1 LSPLGTNPSSHS
13 GQETNDLLTLRLHN
27 VNIGYI
33 TLFVSGSLRHFCDY
47 DAAMI
52 TQEPPKLYHHG
63 NLREDLV
70 TYALAKI
77 RMGGGRSFSLR
88 AAARAC
94 GVTPGAAYRHFADR
108 DALLSSVA
116 AKGFEMFAATILSAT
131 ANVTDPAERLY
142 ILGRTYV
149 DFAATEGPLFRLMF
163 SRVGTSKIE
172 LRLTEPGFAA
182 DQQLAFAVAAAMGAP
197 LAQVDR
203 GMMSLAW
210 TVAHGAASLV
220 ADGVW
225 AKDDPGIE
233 GSLRRVV
240 ALIVR

>member
-1 LSPLGTNPSSHS
+1 MV
-13 GQETNDLLTLRLHN
+13 TL
-27 VNIGYI
+27 
-33 TLFVSGSLRHFCDY
+33 
-47 DAAMI
+47 
-52 TQEPPKLYHHG
+52 EPPRLYHHG

-70 TYALAKI
+70 TFALAKI
-77 RMGGGRSFSLR
+77 RMGGSRSFSLR
-88 AAARAC
+88 AVARAC

-116 AKGFEMFAATILSAT
+116 AKGFEMFAATIFSAT

-142 ILGRTYV
+142 VLGRTYV

-163 SRVGTSKIE
+163 SRVGTSKIT
-172 LRLTEPGFAA
+172 LRSTEPGFAA
-182 DQQLAFAVAAAMGAP
+182 DQQLAFAVAAAMGVP

-203 GMMSLAW
+203 GLMTLAW

-225 AKDDPGIE
+225 ARDDPGIE
-233 GSLRRVV
+233 GALNRVV
-240 ALIVR
+240 SLLVR